1 MATNSV
7 RVQPITKVAAFGGQS
22 FNMKHPKMRNS
33 LLQSLESAQRTLEG
47 VRNSYPVLQAPYR
60 ALGRIARAASRPMRL
75 AILGESNSGK
85 STLANLL
92 VGDVMLP
99 ALPAANTR
107 LPTLLQYAPST
118 FAAAVLANGQR
129 FALGA
134 KGGVP
139 PGQITRL
146 EAGLPNEVLRL
157 VEIVDFPGGANPL
170 LPTDPLDVLSHGIDA
185 AIWTTV
191 ATQAWRE
198 SERAAWLRLPQRIRS
213 LGLLAVTHCDLI
225 STAEDFRRLRARL
238 DTVARPHFQGVFFV
252 AAIKSN
258 ETSAVEWADNAA
270 LFSETQRL
278 AHQFSSERFAKAALV
293 TRLLAATVLERLGEK
308 YEPY

>member
-1 MATNSV
+1 MPTNPV
-7 RVQPITKVAAFGGQS
+7 RIQAVTKVAAFGGQS
-22 FNMKHPKMRNS
+22 FNMQHPNMQNS
-33 LLQSLESAQRTLEG
+33 LLQSLDSAQRALER

-60 ALGRIARAASRPMRL
+60 ALGRIARAARRPLRL

-118 FAAAVLANGQR
+118 FAAAVLPDGQR

-134 KGGVP
+134 RGNIP
-139 PGQITRL
+139 PGHIMRL

-225 STAEDFRRLRARL
+225 SSADDFKRLRARL
-238 DTVARPHFQGVFFV
+238 EAVAAPHFQGVFFI
-252 AAIKSN
+252 AAAKSN
-258 ETSAVEWADNAA
+258 ETPAAEWAENAA
-270 LFSETQRL
+270 LFSEMRRL
-278 AHQFSSERFAKAALV
+278 AHQFSSERVAKAALV
-293 TRLLAATVLERLGEK
+293 SRLLAAAVLERLGEK
-308 YEPY
+308 DEPY